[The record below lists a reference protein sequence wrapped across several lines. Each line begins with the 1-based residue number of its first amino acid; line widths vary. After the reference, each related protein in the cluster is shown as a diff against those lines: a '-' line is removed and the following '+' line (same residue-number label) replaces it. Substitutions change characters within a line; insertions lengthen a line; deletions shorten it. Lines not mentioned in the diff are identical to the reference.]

1 MHDHA
6 APRHTGSARP
16 GADSL
21 VPMEPAGRA
30 RALDDAQA
38 RDLAVEIVPLPRV
51 DSLEQAAE
59 ALGVTPRDVVK
70 TLVVKRSD
78 DTFVLVL
85 VPGDRQIA
93 WPKLRSLLGANR
105 LQLPDA
111 EVALA
116 ATGYA
121 RGTITPLGAHG
132 DWPVVSD
139 ASLAGRTVCLGAGE
153 RGWMA
158 RVEADDLVRAY
169 GATVADVTG

>member
-1 MHDHA
+1 MHGPEQD
-6 APRHTGSARP
+6 GSP
-16 GADSL
+16 GRRADSL
-21 VPMEPAGRA
+21 VPMDQPGRA
-30 RALDDAQA
+30 RALDAAASRGLD
-38 RDLAVEIVPLPRV
+38 VEVVPLPRV
-51 DSLEQAAE
+51 ESLEQAAE

-121 RGTITPLGAHG
+121 RGTITPLGALG
-132 DWPVVSD
+132 DWPVVCD

-158 RVEADDLVRAY
+158 RVAADDLARAY
-169 GATVADVTG
+169 DATVADVTG